1 MLTTRD
7 NAWLFAAPARTA
19 LPLGTP
25 AAWSGYFFPWS
36 KKIRSMETCIS
47 MNFTQS
53 CWRSEAVR
61 RTVHAARIVWY
72 SVVIVSSFH
81 VHDTATSNV
90 TPWIQLPCN
99 AGTRV
104 YGLVPGPRQC
114 WYQGVWSVAAA
125 LQLLCDAC
133 GAAGHDVLDA
143 VRRAFPIP

>member
-25 AAWSGYFFPWS
+25 AAWSGYVFPWS

-81 VHDTATSNV
+81 VHDTATSNAIQ
-90 TPWIQLPCN
+90 WI
-99 AGTRV
+99 
-104 YGLVPGPRQC
+104 
-114 WYQGVWSVAAA
+114 
-125 LQLLCDAC
+125 
-133 GAAGHDVLDA
+133 
-143 VRRAFPIP
+143 